1 MGYIIAVD
9 GPAGA
14 GKSTVAKQLAKALNF
29 TYIDSGAM
37 YRSFTL
43 NLIENK
49 VNIENENEV
58 LDLLTNTDI
67 SFMGKKIL
75 VDNKDV
81 TKKIRSKEVDNLVSR
96 ISTIPEV
103 RHILIANQRKI
114 SANKDVV
121 MDGRDIGTVVFP
133 NANIKIYL
141 TADVE
146 ERAKRRTVENIS
158 KGIKINYEEILS
170 EIKKR
175 DTTDQDRVISP
186 LRPAE
191 DAILIDTT
199 HKTVEEVV
207 NEILAIME
215 G

>member
-146 ERAKRRTVENIS
+146 ERAKRRTAENIS

>member
-199 HKTVEEVV
+199 HKTVAEVV

>member
-67 SFMGKKIL
+67 SFMGKK
-75 VDNKDV
+75 
-81 TKKIRSKEVDNLVSR
+81 
-96 ISTIPEV
+96 
-103 RHILIANQRKI
+103 
-114 SANKDVV
+114 
-121 MDGRDIGTVVFP
+121 
-133 NANIKIYL
+133 
-141 TADVE
+141 
-146 ERAKRRTVENIS
+146 
-158 KGIKINYEEILS
+158 
-170 EIKKR
+170 
-175 DTTDQDRVISP
+175 
-186 LRPAE
+186 
-191 DAILIDTT
+191 
-199 HKTVEEVV
+199 
-207 NEILAIME
+207 
-215 G
+215 